1 MKSGSL
7 VDRKRAINRFCEKCI
22 SPKPEDKRFI
32 NDNMAKLADAY
43 LDLIKTSNNKVN
55 ETALKGLHKCL
66 HPQSSFLMTP
76 AFRDHVPNFIQA
88 IVGHLR
94 GFILS
99 PKVCEI
105 ATSRSMRAYD
115 VLKTTQKAP
124 FPLRLQLP
132 NVLNGQTSRT
142 SPRSH
147 DRRPR
152 CPNHLPTFSE

>member
-94 GFILS
+94 GFILGL
-99 PKVCEI
+99 KVDNTWFRLNGVC
-105 ATSRSMRAYD
+105 D
-115 VLKTTQKAP
+115 VLETLKN
-124 FPLRLQLP
+124 PLPPQTPTPECPQWP
-132 NVLNGQTSRT
+132 N
-142 SPRSH
+142 
-147 DRRPR
+147 
-152 CPNHLPTFSE
+152 